1 MNTPRTSV
9 DPHTKTR
16 KHGRYIKS
24 MIYGGIDGVITTFAV
39 IAGGSGA
46 DLTHNVLFVLGIAN
60 LLADGFSMGFGDF
73 ISSRA
78 ENEFRKKE
86 TIHEEF
92 MLETNPK
99 DVKDQI
105 KNMYTQKGFNAHE
118 AETVAQIF
126 SKNKS
131 MVVSL
136 FLAERGIFKIAI
148 SPVTKS
154 LYTFF
159 SFIFFGAI
167 PLFTY
172 LLLPHFDIVKN
183 NTFLTACILTGFTLF
198 FLGSFKTRFTDRHW
212 IVSGIEMIFLGGVSA
227 CIAYM
232 IGVLLGHLI

>member
-1 MNTPRTSV
+1 MNTPHTPL
-9 DPHTKTR
+9 DPRARAKG
-16 KHGRYIKS
+16 HGRYIKS

-46 DLTHNVLFVLGIAN
+46 DLTHNVLLVLGIAN

-86 TIHEEF
+86 TAHEES
-92 MLETNPK
+92 MLEANPK
-99 DVKDQI
+99 DVKDHI
-105 KNMYTQKGFNAHE
+105 KTMYVKKGFETHE
-118 AETVAQIF
+118 AETIAQIF
-126 SKNKS
+126 SKNKD

-136 FLAERGIFKIAI
+136 FLAERGIFKTAI
-148 SPVTKS
+148 SPITKS

-159 SFIFFGAI
+159 SFIIFGAI

-172 LLLPHFDIVKN
+172 LLLPYFDIVKN
-183 NTFLTACILTGFTLF
+183 NTFFAACILTGFTLF

-212 IVSGIEMIFLGGVSA
+212 IMSGLEMIFLGGVSA
-227 CIAYM
+227 FIAYM